1 MPLGLAQ
8 AAIIGDLRDLKIK
21 LKEQGLL
28 ISRGFKKMESEKKAR
43 DDRRKEIVLEVLKA
57 SLKTLHDIDSELVK
71 EIKSEVYDKKEA
83 IENLDEKLTRFI
95 KSVKS
100 SEAEDEEWMRAAVK
114 ELTDNVAALQLEQ
127 FSRLVCWLA
136 DFSTFSCVPV
146 VLSWVFQ
153 RLQYPWQKRS
163 RRFV

>member
-1 MPLGLAQ
+1 MPVGLAQ
-8 AAIIGDLRDLKIK
+8 AAMIGDLRDLRNK
-21 LKEQGLL
+21 LREQGLL
-28 ISRGFKKMESEKKAR
+28 ISRGFKKMESEKKVR

-127 FSRLVCWLA
+127 FSRLVC
-136 DFSTFSCVPV
+136 
-146 VLSWVFQ
+146 
-153 RLQYPWQKRS
+153 
-163 RRFV
+163 

>member
-1 MPLGLAQ
+1 MPVGLAQ
-8 AAIIGDLRDLKIK
+8 AAMIGDLRDLRNK

-28 ISRGFKKMESEKKAR
+28 ISRGFKMIESEKKAR

-136 DFSTFSCVPV
+136 DS
-146 VLSWVFQ
+146 VF
-153 RLQYPWQKRS
+153 LH
-163 RRFV
+163 FLVF

>member
-8 AAIIGDLRDLKIK
+8 GAIIGDLRELQKK
-21 LKEQGLL
+21 LKEQGGL

-43 DDRRKEIVLEVLKA
+43 DERRKEIVLEGLKA
-57 SLKTLHDIDSELVK
+57 SLKTLHDMDSDLVK

-83 IENLDEKLTRFI
+83 IENLDEKVTSFI

-114 ELTDNVAALQLEQ
+114 ELTDNVAALHLEQ
-127 FSRLVCWLA
+127 FSRLVGWCGRFYCL
-136 DFSTFSCVPV
+136 TFSCVPV
-146 VLSWVFQ
+146 VLS
-153 RLQYPWQKRS
+153 
-163 RRFV
+163 

>member
-8 AAIIGDLRDLKIK
+8 AAMIGDLRDLKIK

-28 ISRGFKKMESEKKAR
+28 ISRGFKKMESEKKVR

-127 FSRLVCWLA
+127 FSRLV
-136 DFSTFSCVPV
+136 
-146 VLSWVFQ
+146 
-153 RLQYPWQKRS
+153 
-163 RRFV
+163 

>member
-8 AAIIGDLRDLKIK
+8 AAMIADLRDLKNK
-21 LKEQGLL
+21 LREQGLL
-28 ISRGFKKMESEKKAR
+28 ISRGFKNMESEKKAR

-114 ELTDNVAALQLEQ
+114 ELTNNVAALQLEQ

-136 DFSTFSCVPV
+136 EFSTFSCVPV
-146 VLSWVFQ
+146 VFSWMFQ
-153 RLQYPWQKRS
+153 RLQNPWQKLSKR
-163 RRFV
+163 

>member
-8 AAIIGDLRDLKIK
+8 AAMIGDLRDLRNK
-21 LKEQGLL
+21 LREQGLL
-28 ISRGFKKMESEKKAR
+28 ISRGFKKMESEKKVR

-57 SLKTLHDIDSELVK
+57 SLKTLHDIDSDLVK

-114 ELTDNVAALQLEQ
+114 ELTDNVVALQLEQ

-136 DFSTFSCVPV
+136 DSVFLHF
-146 VLSWVFQ
+146 LVFQ
-153 RLQYPWQKRS
+153 LS
-163 RRFV
+163 